1 MQIADLGDGQPVE
14 IARQTSD
21 RQNEAANPKLLELA
35 HGNRGQTKVQER
47 WRRGEGD
54 SEKLPPTKCSACI
67 GGSRITEA
75 PGAPDESEHRED
87 RQKRNCQQQ
96 EQWQENHVPDEY
108 VCECEL
114 REQGGRFCMS
124 KALGQQPDQSR

>member
-1 MQIADLGDGQPVE
+1 MQVADLGNGQPVK

-21 RQNEAANPKLLELA
+21 RQNEAANAKLLELA
-35 HGNRGQTKVQER
+35 HGNRGQTKVEER

-54 SEKLPPTKCSACI
+54 SEKLPPNQCSAGMC
-67 GGSRITEA
+67 GSRIAEA
-75 PGAPDESEHRED
+75 PSAPNESEHRED

-96 EQWQENHVPDEY
+96 EKWQENHVPDEY

-114 REQGGRFCMS
+114 REQGGRFRARKTLS
-124 KALGQQPDQSR
+124 Q